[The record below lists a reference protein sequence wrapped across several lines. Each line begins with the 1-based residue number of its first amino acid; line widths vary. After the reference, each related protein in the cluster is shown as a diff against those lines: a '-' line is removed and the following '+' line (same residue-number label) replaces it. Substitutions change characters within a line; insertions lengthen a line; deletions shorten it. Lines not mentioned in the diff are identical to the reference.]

1 MMKKLKIGDKVR
13 WLSSGGMLSGVIKN
27 IDLSL
32 NGHQELIPW
41 LTIDCDAWRWV
52 LGDEGTK
59 LVSCNRDVRLCGTHD
74 YLKRMKLEIV

>member
-13 WLSSGGMLSGVIKN
+13 WLSAGGMLTGVIKN

-41 LTIDCDAWRWV
+41 LSIDCDAY
-52 LGDEGTK
+52 
-59 LVSCNRDVRLCGTHD
+59 RDVRLCGTHD